1 MSKHSFS
8 LFLLTALFCFINGSD
23 TKASSV
29 DSSSVDSSSV
39 DGSKEWYII
48 VHGTWATHE
57 AWAQPGGDF
66 FETLRWSLELE
77 GRQRNADKIR
87 MTAFSWSGK
96 NNHAERQQAAQ
107 KLATMLATLP
117 RTTRITLVAHS
128 HGANVCFLASQ
139 LLVKTG
145 CTIKTLYA
153 LGAPIDRARYQPNMS
168 VIGSLYNLFSFG
180 DPVQTVSGCFE
191 RALLPHSRISNIVLT
206 CNGTRP
212 DHAELHTP
220 LVARWLPTLPKLCNQ
235 TLPSSGIPSNQNTIS
250 DTTNKFYGTL
260 NLFDNKLP
268 QYATNNQL
276 PLLLENEKKLYTA
289 LALYMLPRD
298 KKSLSTALVLK
309 KTQKKIN
316 ETKKEIQKFLHSC
329 IS

>member
-1 MSKHSFS
+1 MRIF
-8 LFLLTALFCFINGSD
+8 ALAAFCLVGTTNATHICI
-23 TKASSV
+23 V
-29 DSSSVDSSSV
+29 
-39 DGSKEWYII
+39 

-66 FETLRWSLELE
+66 FETLRWSFERE
-77 GRQRNADKIR
+77 NQQRNADKIR

-153 LGAPIDRARYQPNMS
+153 LGAPIDRAHYQPNMS

-191 RALLPHSRISNIVLT
+191 RALPPHLRITNIALT

-220 LVARWLPTLPKLCNQ
+220 LVARWLTTLPKLCNQ
-235 TLPSSGIPSNQNTIS
+235 TAQTGLPLSGAPSNQSSVYTNLG
-250 DTTNKFYGTL
+250 TTYGSL
-260 NLFDNKLP
+260 SLFDNRQP
-268 QYATNNQL
+268 QYVINSQIPT
-276 PLLLENEKKLYTA
+276 LLENEKKLYTV
-289 LALYMLPRD
+289 LAMGMMPRD
-298 KKSLSTALVLK
+298 KKASQQS
-309 KTQKKIN
+309 
-316 ETKKEIQKFLHSC
+316 
-329 IS
+329 